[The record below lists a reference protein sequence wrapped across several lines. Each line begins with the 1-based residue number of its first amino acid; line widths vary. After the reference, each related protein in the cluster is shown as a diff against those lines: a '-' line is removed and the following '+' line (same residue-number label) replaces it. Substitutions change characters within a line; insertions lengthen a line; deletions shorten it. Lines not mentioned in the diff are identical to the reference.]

1 MNAPALHIDP
11 KTSALVLIDLQY
23 GIVGMNVFPRSSAEV
38 ISNASKLVQA
48 FRKHHATVVLVS
60 VGNLPDAHD
69 LLNPITDAP
78 ALSIASRP
86 ANFSTLVT
94 ELDVQPSDLLITKR
108 QWGAFYGTELDSQ
121 LRRRGIK
128 TIVLGGISTNVG
140 VESTARDAY
149 ERNFEHVFV
158 EDAMASPSLE
168 AHQGTL
174 KYTFPRLGRTRTTQ
188 AVIDALG

>member
-1 MNAPALHIDP
+1 MNAPSLQIDP
-11 KTSALVLIDLQY
+11 ITSALVLIDLQY
-23 GIVGMNVFPRSSAEV
+23 GIVGMNVFPRTSSEV
-38 ISNASKLVQA
+38 ISNATKLVDA
-48 FRKHHATVVLVS
+48 FRKHNGTVVLVS
-60 VGNLPDAHD
+60 VGNLSDGHD

-78 ALSIASRP
+78 PLSIASRP

-94 ELDVQPSDLLITKR
+94 ELNIQPSDLLITKR

-149 ERNFEHVFV
+149 ERNYEQIFV
-158 EDAMASPSLE
+158 EDAMASPSVD

-174 KYTFPRLGRTRTTQ
+174 KFTFPRLGRIRSTHD
-188 AVIDALG
+188 VIAAMG

>member
-69 LLNPITDAP
+69 LLNPITDAT

-86 ANFSTLVT
+86 ANF
-94 ELDVQPSDLLITKR
+94 
-108 QWGAFYGTELDSQ
+108 
-121 LRRRGIK
+121 
-128 TIVLGGISTNVG
+128 
-140 VESTARDAY
+140 
-149 ERNFEHVFV
+149 
-158 EDAMASPSLE
+158 
-168 AHQGTL
+168 
-174 KYTFPRLGRTRTTQ
+174 
-188 AVIDALG
+188 

>member
-1 MNAPALHIDP
+1 MNTSTLNIDP

-23 GIVGMNVFPRSSAEV
+23 GIVGMNVFPRNSAQV
-38 ISNASKLVQA
+38 IANATKLVES

-60 VGNLPDAHD
+60 VGNLNDGHD

-78 ALSIASRP
+78 PASISSRP

-94 ELDVQPSDLLITKR
+94 ELNVQPSDLLITKR

-121 LRRRGIK
+121 LRRRGVK

-149 ERNFEHVFV
+149 ERNYDQIFV
-158 EDAMASPSLE
+158 EDAMASPTEE
-168 AHQGTL
+168 AHHGTL
-174 KYTFPRLGRTRTTQ
+174 KYVFPRLGRIRNTQ
-188 AVIDALG
+188 DVISALG